1 MSDGA
6 VRFGLRAFRR
16 HAPPFD
22 FVPPRLSFAFPPDPH
37 KPLIARIGV
46 A

>member
-1 MSDGA
+1 MSGGDGA

-22 FVPPRLSFAFPPDPH
+22 FMPPRLSFAFPPGLRTNP
-37 KPLIARIGV
+37 
-46 A
+46 